1 MSASKF
7 KMNLQGCVKCGLENP
22 KGTESCPACGC
33 IYPSEKKGA
42 LGCIFAPL
50 LFISF
55 IASFKYPIL
64 WLLFFS
70 IMIYWGRLEAKLAKA
85 QNDSVAQFISDVTEK
100 SKYRKP
106 ATNKGTLN
114 SDKTKSKYFGIND
127 FLDDLSVVW
136 AGSPYDVEFSYKDGS
151 GAKTRR
157 KVTLEEI
164 AVSNSFV
171 PYFIGHCHLR
181 GELRHFKMERIASK
195 INYKSKRYDLIEFID
210 IVMELDF
217 ELVKK
222 IDNAIIDSY

>member
-7 KMNLQGCVKCGLENP
+7 KTDMQGCVKCGRETP

-33 IYPSEKKGA
+33 IHPSEKKGA
-42 LGCIFAPL
+42 LGCIFVPL

-55 IASFKYPIL
+55 IASLKYPIL

-70 IMIYWGRLEAKLAKA
+70 IIIYWGRLETKLAKA
-85 QNDSVAQFISDVTEK
+85 QNDSVAQFASGITEK
-100 SKYRKP
+100 NKYTKSNTTKR
-106 ATNKGTLN
+106 ALN
-114 SDKTKSKYFGIND
+114 SDKTKSKYFGIHD
-127 FLDDLSVVW
+127 FLDDLSIVW
-136 AGSPYDVEFSYKDGS
+136 AGSPYDIEFSYKDGS

-157 KVTLEEI
+157 KVTIEEI
-164 AVSNSFV
+164 AVSNNFR

-181 GELRHFKMERIASK
+181 DELRHFKMDRIASK

-210 IVMELDF
+210 IVMDLDF

-222 IDNAIIDSY
+222 IDNAIAESY